1 MFMETSISSLVAHG
15 ARIAIADEGREI
27 GHAYL
32 YILKNDQHTE
42 PFGLI
47 EDVFVEEAAR
57 GQGAGRELLK
67 ALIEEAKKRGCYKLI
82 ATSRHGRNDVHAWY
96 QRLGFRDHG
105 TEFRMDLK

>member
-1 MFMETSISSLVAHG
+1 MLLCPALGVRVTV
-15 ARIAIADEGREI
+15 DREDSEL

-42 PFGLI
+42 PFGLV

-57 GQGAGRELLK
+57 GQGVGRELLR

-82 ATSRHGRNDVHAWY
+82 ATSRHGRDDVHAWY

-105 TEFRMDLK
+105 IEFRMDFS